1 MLRRFSSSIVC
12 QSAASKF
19 LPSISISQPLLG
31 TQFQPSSLPTTQS
44 SVSTT
49 TIRTRSSRS
58 TRGLYDGRDVRFG
71 NNVPFSLKKTRRKWS
86 PNVQHKV
93 LYSEVLDESIK
104 FKVTTGA
111 LRTIDKMGGL
121 DNYLLNS
128 KIVKETKTKGVGKEG
143 QGQQVRNRIVQKLK
157 HQERLKKEAMERGES
172 VEEWDRIVLMGKKI
186 KVGEEGDVVIA
197 SLSTS

>member
-128 KIVKETKTKGVGKEG
+128 KLVKETKTKGVGKEG

-157 HQERLKKEAMERGES
+157 HQERLKKEAMERGEI

-186 KVGEEGDVVIA
+186 KVGEEGDVAVA
-197 SLSTS
+197 SSSTS